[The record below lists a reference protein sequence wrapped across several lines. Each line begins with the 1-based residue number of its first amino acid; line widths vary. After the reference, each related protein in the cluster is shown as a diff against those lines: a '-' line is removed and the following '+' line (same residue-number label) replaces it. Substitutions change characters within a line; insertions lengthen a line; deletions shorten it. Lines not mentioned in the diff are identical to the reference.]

1 MCGRPGRSLTPDD
14 FELQSEETNVK
25 KFLATL
31 TVLTSIATPAF
42 SQSFCTCDGTG
53 NVLPFSHKGTH
64 PQNDKTALRQDAL
77 RAFAAA
83 PGAGSIAD
91 PNAPAATGGGSVGYN
106 EMLRQF

>member
-1 MCGRPGRSLTPDD
+1 VCGRYGRSLTPDD
-14 FELQSEETNVK
+14 FELQSQETYVK
-25 KFLATL
+25 KLLATL
-31 TVLTSIATPAF
+31 TVLTAISTPAF

-53 NVLPFSHKGTH
+53 NVLPFSHKGTDL
-64 PQNDKTALRQDAL
+64 QNDRTAFRQGAL

-106 EMLRQF
+106 EMLLHF

>member
-1 MCGRPGRSLTPDD
+1 VCSRYGCSLTPDD
-14 FELQSEETNVK
+14 FELQSQETNVK

-31 TVLTSIATPAF
+31 TVLTTLATPAF
-42 SQSFCTCDGTG
+42 SQ
-53 NVLPFSHKGTH
+53 VLPSSHKGTH
-64 PQNDKTALRQDAL
+64 SQNDKTALRQDAL

-106 EMLRQF
+106 EMLRNF

>member
-1 MCGRPGRSLTPDD
+1 VCGRYGRSLTPDD
-14 FELQSEETNVK
+14 FELQSQETYVK
-25 KFLATL
+25 KLLATL
-31 TVLTSIATPAF
+31 TVLTAISTPAF

-53 NVLPFSHKGTH
+53 SHKGAD
-64 PQNDKTALRQDAL
+64 PQNDRTALRQGAL

-106 EMLRQF
+106 EMLRHF

>member
-1 MCGRPGRSLTPDD
+1 MKRL
-14 FELQSEETNVK
+14 
-25 KFLATL
+25 LATL
-31 TVLTSIATPAF
+31 TVTAISTPAF

-53 NVLPFSHKGTH
+53 NVLPFSHKGTD
-64 PQNDKTALRQDAL
+64 PQNDRTAFRQGAL

-106 EMLRQF
+106 EMLRHF